1 LIVVDTTVL
10 VYAVGTEHPLKEPC
24 RTLISTRMDALTTTA
39 GVLQEFVHVR
49 SRRRSRSDAVA
60 LASAYLKLFTPL
72 LDVPQVAVQDALE
85 LLEQHQDLGAF
96 DALLAATAR
105 LAGCEAL
112 VTADRAFAA
121 IDGLNVVFPD
131 AESLTRYLP

>member
-1 LIVVDTTVL
+1 MIVVDTTVL

-39 GVLQEFVHVR
+39 GVLQEFVHMR

-60 LASAYLKLFTPL
+60 LASAYLKLFSPL
-72 LDVPQVAVQDALE
+72 LDVPEPAVHDALE
-85 LLEQHQDLGAF
+85 LLEKHQDLGAF

-105 LAGCEAL
+105 MAGCQAL

-121 IDGLNVVFPD
+121 IDGLTVVFPD
-131 AESLTRYLP
+131 ADGLSPFLR